1 VFEHEILD
9 NKECIEKF
17 YCPFHRLVNNGFLA
31 QVSPK
36 YRHVGLG
43 LSLLQTVADAVNK
56 KILNKNSGETLKMTV
71 ALAKD
76 PKGPLKQSFLELCKD
91 NDCLTVK
98 HKGKLFDELVDK
110 TKNSREGTVI
120 KSYRTETTD
129 RGAQSETS
137 ITFRSE
143 IKALAKKGRGSAKA
157 KVMKSEDAS

>member
-36 YRHVGLG
+36 YRYVGLG

-76 PKGPLKQSFLELCKD
+76 PKGPLKQSFWNFARTMIALLLNTKGSYLMSL
-91 NDCLTVK
+91 LTRRRIQEKARSSRAIEPKQLTEVHNQKPALLSVLKLK
-98 HKGKLFDELVDK
+98 HW
-110 TKNSREGTVI
+110 R
-120 KSYRTETTD
+120 R
-129 RGAQSETS
+129 
-137 ITFRSE
+137 
-143 IKALAKKGRGSAKA
+143 KAE
-157 KVMKSEDAS
+157 VV